1 MMLKKL
7 KVLRNIFSKPNSL
20 FQLPNLT
27 QSLVECTRVHPLSQK
42 KKKKKKKKK
51 TVISYLSP
59 TFLKEH

>member
-42 KKKKKKKKK
+42 KKKKKKRKKQSFH
-51 TVISYLSP
+51 I
-59 TFLKEH
+59 

>member
-20 FQLPNLT
+20 FQLTNLT

-42 KKKKKKKKK
+42 KKKENKK

>member
-7 KVLRNIFSKPNSL
+7 KVLRSIFSKPNSL

-27 QSLVECTRVHPLSQK
+27 KSLVECTRVHPLSQK
-42 KKKKKKKKK
+42 KKEKKK